1 MKRKLLLTLVF
12 ILATAALTAC
22 SCSISPGASPSPSP
36 SALTTTPSPTQSA
49 TASPSPMESAAT
61 TPGASDAPNA
71 SPSPESSAQTDAA
84 IDLDALAQEVEK
96 LSEVSL
102 CDVVAEGDRAVV
114 GLSFDAQYQGTLT
127 DRIEEMV
134 REKITG
140 MEPAV
145 IHIAVTAD
153 PTLCTEIKNLA
164 QEVQGKPMTE
174 EQMAKFDELY
184 EKIQPAGTE
193 SSAA

>member
-36 SALTTTPSPTQSA
+36 SALTATPSPTQSA
-49 TASPSPMESAAT
+49 TASPSPMESATT
-61 TPGASDAPNA
+61 TPGASAA

-140 MEPAV
+140 IEPAV

>member
-36 SALTTTPSPTQSA
+36 SALTATPSPTQSA

-61 TPGASDAPNA
+61 TPGASAA

-140 MEPAV
+140 IEPAV

-164 QEVQGKPMTE
+164 EEVQGKPMTE

>member
-61 TPGASDAPNA
+61 TPGASAA
-71 SPSPESSAQTDAA
+71 SPSPESSAQTEAA

-140 MEPAV
+140 IESAV

-164 QEVQGKPMTE
+164 EEVQGKPMTE

>member
-22 SCSISPGASPSPSP
+22 SCSISPGASPSPS
-36 SALTTTPSPTQSA
+36 ALTTTPSPTQSA
-49 TASPSPMESAAT
+49 TASPSPLESATT
-61 TPGASDAPNA
+61 TPGASGAANA
-71 SPSPESSAQTDAA
+71 SPSPESSAQAGA
-84 IDLDALAQEVEK
+84 GLDLDALAQEVEK
-96 LSEVSL
+96 LSEVSV
-102 CDVVAEGDRAVV
+102 CDVVAEEDRAIV

-134 REKITG
+134 CEKITG
-140 MEPAV
+140 IESA
-145 IHIAVTAD
+145 ILHIAVTAD

-174 EQMAKFDELY
+174 EQKTKFNELY

>member
-36 SALTTTPSPTQSA
+36 SALTATPSPTQSA

-61 TPGASDAPNA
+61 TPGASDA
-71 SPSPESSAQTDAA
+71 SPSPESSAQTGAA
-84 IDLDALAQEVEK
+84 LNLDALAQEVEK

-140 MEPAV
+140 IEPAV

>member
-36 SALTTTPSPTQSA
+36 SALTATPSPTQSA

-61 TPGASDAPNA
+61 TPGASAA
-71 SPSPESSAQTDAA
+71 SPSPESSAQTEAA

-140 MEPAV
+140 IESAV

-164 QEVQGKPMTE
+164 EEVQGKPMTE

>member
-22 SCSISPGASPSPSP
+22 SCSISPGASPSPS
-36 SALTTTPSPTQSA
+36 ALTATPSPTQSA

-61 TPGASDAPNA
+61 TPGASAA
-71 SPSPESSAQTDAA
+71 SPSPESSAQTEAA

-140 MEPAV
+140 IEPAV

>member
-36 SALTTTPSPTQSA
+36 SALTATPSPTQSA

-61 TPGASDAPNA
+61 TPGASAA

-84 IDLDALAQEVEK
+84 LDLDALAQEVEK

-140 MEPAV
+140 IESAV

>member
-36 SALTTTPSPTQSA
+36 SALTATPSPTQSA

-61 TPGASDAPNA
+61 TPGASAA
-71 SPSPESSAQTDAA
+71 SPSPESSAQTGAA
-84 IDLDALAQEVEK
+84 LDLDALAQEVEK

-140 MEPAV
+140 IEPAV

>member
-61 TPGASDAPNA
+61 TPGASAA

-140 MEPAV
+140 IEPAV

>member
-36 SALTTTPSPTQSA
+36 SALTATPSPTQSA

-61 TPGASDAPNA
+61 TPGASAA
-71 SPSPESSAQTDAA
+71 SPSPESSAQTGAA
-84 IDLDALAQEVEK
+84 LDLDALAQEVEK

-140 MEPAV
+140 IEPAV

-164 QEVQGKPMTE
+164 QEVQGKPMT
-174 EQMAKFDELY
+174 
-184 EKIQPAGTE
+184 
-193 SSAA
+193 

>member
-36 SALTTTPSPTQSA
+36 SALTATPSPTQSA

-61 TPGASDAPNA
+61 TPGASAA

-140 MEPAV
+140 IEPTV

>member
-12 ILATAALTAC
+12 IIATAALTAC

-36 SALTTTPSPTQSA
+36 SALTATPSPTQSA

-61 TPGASDAPNA
+61 TPGASAA

-140 MEPAV
+140 IEPAV

>member
-36 SALTTTPSPTQSA
+36 SALTMTPSPTQSA

-61 TPGASDAPNA
+61 TPGASAA

-140 MEPAV
+140 IEPAV

>member
-36 SALTTTPSPTQSA
+36 SALTATPSPTQSA

-61 TPGASDAPNA
+61 TPGASDA

-140 MEPAV
+140 IEPAV

>member
-36 SALTTTPSPTQSA
+36 SALTATPSPTQSA
-49 TASPSPMESAAT
+49 TVSPSPMESAAT
-61 TPGASDAPNA
+61 TPGASAA

-84 IDLDALAQEVEK
+84 LDLDALAQEVEK

-140 MEPAV
+140 IEPAV

>member
-61 TPGASDAPNA
+61 TPGASAA
-71 SPSPESSAQTDAA
+71 SPSPESSAQTGAA
-84 IDLDALAQEVEK
+84 LDLDALAQEVEK

-140 MEPAV
+140 IEPAV

>member
-61 TPGASDAPNA
+61 TPGASAA
-71 SPSPESSAQTDAA
+71 SPSPESSAQTGAA
-84 IDLDALAQEVEK
+84 LDLDALAQEVEK

-140 MEPAV
+140 IESAV
-145 IHIAVTAD
+145 IHFAVTAD

>member
-36 SALTTTPSPTQSA
+36 SALTATPSPTQSA
-49 TASPSPMESAAT
+49 TVSPSPMESATT
-61 TPGASDAPNA
+61 TPGASAA

-140 MEPAV
+140 IEPAV

>member
-36 SALTTTPSPTQSA
+36 SALTATPSPTQSA

-61 TPGASDAPNA
+61 TPGASAA

-140 MEPAV
+140 IEPAV

-164 QEVQGKPMTE
+164 EEVQGKPMTE

-184 EKIQPAGTE
+184 EKIQPAGPD

>member
-22 SCSISPGASPSPSP
+22 SCSISPGAAPSPSP
-36 SALTTTPSPTQSA
+36 SALTATPSPTQSA

-61 TPGASDAPNA
+61 TPGASAA
-71 SPSPESSAQTDAA
+71 SPSPESSAQTGAA
-84 IDLDALAQEVEK
+84 LDLDALAQEVEK

-140 MEPAV
+140 IESAV

-164 QEVQGKPMTE
+164 QEVLGKPMTE

>member
-36 SALTTTPSPTQSA
+36 SALTATPSPTQSA

-61 TPGASDAPNA
+61 TPGASAA
-71 SPSPESSAQTDAA
+71 SPSPESSAQTEAA
-84 IDLDALAQEVEK
+84 LDLDALAQEVEK

-140 MEPAV
+140 IEPAV

>member
-61 TPGASDAPNA
+61 TPGASAA
-71 SPSPESSAQTDAA
+71 SPSPESSAQTGAA
-84 IDLDALAQEVEK
+84 LDLDALAQEVEK

-140 MEPAV
+140 IESAV

>member
-12 ILATAALTAC
+12 ILATAALAAC

-36 SALTTTPSPTQSA
+36 SALTATPSPTQSA

-61 TPGASDAPNA
+61 TPGASAA
-71 SPSPESSAQTDAA
+71 SPSPESSAQTGAA
-84 IDLDALAQEVEK
+84 LDLDALAQEVEK

-140 MEPAV
+140 IEPAV

>member
-36 SALTTTPSPTQSA
+36 SALTATPSPTQSA

-61 TPGASDAPNA
+61 TPGASDA

-140 MEPAV
+140 IESAV

>member
-61 TPGASDAPNA
+61 TPGASAA
-71 SPSPESSAQTDAA
+71 SPSPESSAQTGAA
-84 IDLDALAQEVEK
+84 LDLDALAQEVEK

-140 MEPAV
+140 IESAV

-164 QEVQGKPMTE
+164 QEVQGKTMTE

>member
-36 SALTTTPSPTQSA
+36 SALTATPSPTQSA

-61 TPGASDAPNA
+61 TPGASAA
-71 SPSPESSAQTDAA
+71 SPSPESSAQTGAA
-84 IDLDALAQEVEK
+84 LDLDALAQEVEK

-140 MEPAV
+140 IEPAV

-164 QEVQGKPMTE
+164 EEVQGKPMTE

-184 EKIQPAGTE
+184 EKSQPAGTE
-193 SSAA
+193 SSVA

>member
-36 SALTTTPSPTQSA
+36 SALTATPSPTQSA

-61 TPGASDAPNA
+61 TPGASAA

-140 MEPAV
+140 IEPAV
-145 IHIAVTAD
+145 IHIAMTAD

>member
-22 SCSISPGASPSPSP
+22 SCSISPGAAPSPSP
-36 SALTTTPSPTQSA
+36 SALTATPSPTQSA

-61 TPGASDAPNA
+61 TPGASAA
-71 SPSPESSAQTDAA
+71 SPSPESSAQTGAA
-84 IDLDALAQEVEK
+84 LDLDALAQEVEK

-140 MEPAV
+140 IESAV

>member
-61 TPGASDAPNA
+61 TPGASAA
-71 SPSPESSAQTDAA
+71 SPSPESSAQTGAA
-84 IDLDALAQEVEK
+84 LDLDALAQEVEK

-140 MEPAV
+140 IEPAV

-164 QEVQGKPMTE
+164 EEVQGKPMTE

>member
-61 TPGASDAPNA
+61 TPGASAA
-71 SPSPESSAQTDAA
+71 SPSPESSAQTGAA
-84 IDLDALAQEVEK
+84 LDLDALAQEVEK

-140 MEPAV
+140 IESAV

-164 QEVQGKPMTE
+164 QEAQGKPMTE

>member
-36 SALTTTPSPTQSA
+36 SALTATPSPTQSA

-61 TPGASDAPNA
+61 TPGASAA
-71 SPSPESSAQTDAA
+71 SPSPESSAQTEAA
-84 IDLDALAQEVEK
+84 LDLDALAQEVEK

-140 MEPAV
+140 IETAV

>member
-36 SALTTTPSPTQSA
+36 SALTATPSPTQSA

-61 TPGASDAPNA
+61 TPGASEA
-71 SPSPESSAQTDAA
+71 SPSPESSAQTEAA

-114 GLSFDAQYQGTLT
+114 GLSFDSQYQVTLT

-140 MEPAV
+140 IESAV

-174 EQMAKFDELY
+174 EQIAKFDELY
-184 EKIQPAGTE
+184 EKIQPAASA

>member
-36 SALTTTPSPTQSA
+36 SALTATPSPTQSA

-61 TPGASDAPNA
+61 TPGASAA

-140 MEPAV
+140 IEPAV

-184 EKIQPAGTE
+184 EKIPPAGTE

>member
-61 TPGASDAPNA
+61 TPGASAA
-71 SPSPESSAQTDAA
+71 SPSPESSAQTGAA
-84 IDLDALAQEVEK
+84 LDLDALAREVEK

-140 MEPAV
+140 IESAV

>member
-1 MKRKLLLTLVF
+1 MLVQHQPRR
-12 ILATAALTAC
+12 IPLALAL
-22 SCSISPGASPSPSP
+22 GADDD
-36 SALTTTPSPTQSA
+36 PSPTQSA
-49 TASPSPMESAAT
+49 TASPSPMESATT
-61 TPGASDAPNA
+61 TPGASAA
-71 SPSPESSAQTDAA
+71 SPSPESSAHTDAA

-140 MEPAV
+140 IESAV

>member
-36 SALTTTPSPTQSA
+36 SALTATPRPTQSA
-49 TASPSPMESAAT
+49 TASPSPRESATT
-61 TPGASDAPNA
+61 TPGASAA
-71 SPSPESSAQTDAA
+71 SPSPESSAQTGAA
-84 IDLDALAQEVEK
+84 LDLDALAQEVEK

-140 MEPAV
+140 IEPAV

>member
-36 SALTTTPSPTQSA
+36 SALTATPSPTQSA

-61 TPGASDAPNA
+61 TPGASAA
-71 SPSPESSAQTDAA
+71 SPSPESSAQTGAA
-84 IDLDALAQEVEK
+84 LDLDALAQEVEK

>member
-36 SALTTTPSPTQSA
+36 SALTATPSPTQSA

-61 TPGASDAPNA
+61 TPGASAA
-71 SPSPESSAQTDAA
+71 SPSPESSAHTDAA

-140 MEPAV
+140 IESAV

>member
-36 SALTTTPSPTQSA
+36 SALTATPSPTQSA

-61 TPGASDAPNA
+61 TPGASAA
-71 SPSPESSAQTDAA
+71 SPSPESSAQTGAA
-84 IDLDALAQEVEK
+84 LNLDALAQEVEK

-140 MEPAV
+140 IEPAV